1 MRHLGRRRFLAG
13 AGGVLALGLLPER
26 ASAQAALDPLVQS
39 VTRGAPVRRGRVKLD
54 LPVLADNGSSIP
66 LKVSVESP
74 MTAHDHVRAIHV
86 LSERNPERH
95 MATFHLGPRAGRA
108 EIATRVRLAGDQ
120 RLIAVAELADGS
132 FWMDVAEVV
141 VTLPSCVDES

>member
-1 MRHLGRRRFLAG
+1 MRRVGRRRFLAG
-13 AGGVLALGLLPER
+13 AGGAAALALLPAR

-39 VTRGAPVRRGRVKLD
+39 VVRGAPVGRGRVKLEV
-54 LPVLADNGSSIP
+54 PVLSDNGSSIP

-74 MTAHDHVRAIHV
+74 MTAADHVRAIHL

-95 MATFHLGPRAGRA
+95 MATFHLGARAGRA
-108 EIATRVRLAGDQ
+108 EVATRIRLAGDQ
-120 RLIAVAELADGS
+120 RLVAVAELSDGS
-132 FWMDVAEVV
+132 FWMDVAEVI